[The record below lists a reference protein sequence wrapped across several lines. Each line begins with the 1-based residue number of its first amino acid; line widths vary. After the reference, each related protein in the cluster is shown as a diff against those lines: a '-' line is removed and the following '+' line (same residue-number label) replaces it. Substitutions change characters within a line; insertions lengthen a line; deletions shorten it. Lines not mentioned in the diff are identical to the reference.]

1 MGYFSKKFYHLNLFL
16 KAIFS
21 LLLLAICLSGC
32 KKPLVTVSEGDLRF
46 STDSITFDTI
56 FTTLPTPSRRLMFFN
71 NTGKNLLVKSIQLA
85 GGDNSDFS
93 LVIDGITTNKLLD
106 YTIAKGD
113 SALIF
118 IKSKS
123 QAKDTWVNDKIQFVL
138 DNKTQEV
145 YIRCFVRDA
154 YFYKDSVICS
164 DLPHDKPIVVD
175 GTMIIPN
182 GCTVTLQPG
191 THLFFTP
198 RLDATFNPVSY
209 LVVDGTLIING
220 SPAAPVIFEGNRLD
234 EEYKEKRGQ
243 WLGVYFTKNSSNSE
257 LNFALIKNA
266 FAGII
271 VDSSSLNAK
280 PKVALNQVEIRNMS
294 AYGIYGRGFADNAL
308 TKGPALEARNVLV
321 SNCEEQILNVWGG
334 GRHNYY
340 NCTFANYP
348 YDFSRKDPMMKFN
361 NYYENF
367 IYPQKIDFI
376 NCIIHGSKDEELEYD
391 GNTAQPF
398 ETNFTNCIVKTS
410 INIGG
415 TGNLLY
421 QDPLFED
428 PSKRDF
434 HIKDGSPALNSGIV
448 LDFFVDLDGN
458 TRSDF
463 WDMGCYEKN

>member
-1 MGYFSKKFYHLNLFL
+1 M
-16 KAIFS
+16 
-21 LLLLAICLSGC
+21 
-32 KKPLVTVSEGDLRF
+32 
-46 STDSITFDTI
+46 
-56 FTTLPTPSRRLMFFN
+56 
-71 NTGKNLLVKSIQLA
+71 
-85 GGDNSDFS
+85 
-93 LVIDGITTNKLLD
+93 
-106 YTIAKGD
+106 
-113 SALIF
+113 
-118 IKSKS
+118 
-123 QAKDTWVNDKIQFVL
+123 
-138 DNKTQEV
+138 
-145 YIRCFVRDA
+145 
-154 YFYKDSVICS
+154 
-164 DLPHDKPIVVD
+164 
-175 GTMIIPN
+175 
-182 GCTVTLQPG
+182 
-191 THLFFTP
+191 
-198 RLDATFNPVSY
+198 
-209 LVVDGTLIING
+209 
-220 SPAAPVIFEGNRLD
+220 
-234 EEYKEKRGQ
+234 
-243 WLGVYFTKNSSNSE
+243 
-257 LNFALIKNA
+257 
-266 FAGII
+266 
-271 VDSSSLNAK
+271 DSSSLNAK

-340 NCTFANYP
+340 NCTFGNYA
-348 YDFSRKDPMMKFN
+348 YDFSRKNPMMKFN

-398 ETNFTNCIVKTS
+398 ETNFTNCIVKTT

-448 LDFFVDLDGN
+448 LDFFVDLEGN